1 MKGCAMITREQAEQ
15 AVRERWNN
23 IPIPPEIRNLV
34 LEPINTDDI
43 GSGGLPMVN
52 DDLGVDLEEAGWLC
66 TFEARY
72 KETLLGEWTGRYGE
86 WHKDTSYV
94 VEAKPGPYVLD

>member
-1 MKGCAMITREQAEQ
+1 MITREQAEQ
-15 AVRERWNN
+15 AVRERWGNLLV
-23 IPIPPEIRNLV
+23 PPELRNLV

-43 GSGGLPMVN
+43 GSSPAMPMI
-52 DDLGVDLEEAGWLC
+52 DDDPGPFELEKVGWLC
-66 TFEARY
+66 AFEARY

-86 WHKDTSYV
+86 WRKDTSYV